1 MSSHTRHHTHLLS
14 FKSHLQLACIEITHL
29 SVTCWSRALLHVS
42 IQLCLSTVDLHFNQ
56 APIHEMES
64 KNDTHGLLIC
74 FWTKHFEKI
83 LQKHLNFITPI
94 ISLQGHRVKL
104 QPKVPSKLRQRN
116 LKTQLYYLWL
126 GLPSTLICHENRA
139 FNFKKALQ
147 TRGIQKHSFRFHVDK
162 NILKMELFKNRWWH
176 HYNHMISL
184 TKFSSNTNQTDQWL
198 LPFQTFRFS
207 VDGAW

>member
-1 MSSHTRHHTHLLS
+1 MSNPKSWITHVKSHTSPHPSALFQITSAIGMYWNHSFVCHLL
-14 FKSHLQLACIEITHL
+14 ITCL
-29 SVTCWSRALLHVS
+29 VTC
-42 IQLCLSTVDLHFNQ
+42 IYPILCLLTVDLHFNQ

-126 GLPSTLICHENRA
+126 GLPSTLIRHANGA

-147 TRGIQKHSFRFHVDK
+147 TRGIQKHRFCFHEWMNEWMNV
-162 NILKMELFKNRWWH
+162 NLYTAHI
-176 HYNHMISL
+176 
-184 TKFSSNTNQTDQWL
+184 T
-198 LPFQTFRFS
+198 
-207 VDGAW
+207 